1 MEYIAKIAKEEDGFT
16 VEFPDI
22 PGCYTCGD
30 SLEEAL
36 TMAEDALYAVLYA
49 KLEDKDPLPESTL
62 SEDKKNGLYAIQVR
76 GRLALAYT
84 IFEARRGKTAASLCQ
99 KMGITRQ
106 AYQKIEDP
114 NAGITFATLEKLA
127 AALGKKL
134 EIKFV

>member
-1 MEYIAKIAKEEDGFT
+1 MEYIAKITKEDDGYT

-30 SLEEAL
+30 SLDEAL

-49 KLEDKDPLPESTL
+49 KLEDKDPLPTATL
-62 SEDKKNGLYAIQVR
+62 KEDQKNGFYAIQVR

-84 IFEARRGKTAASLCQ
+84 IFEARRGKSAASLCQ

-134 EIKFV
+134 EIRFV

>member
-1 MEYIAKIAKEEDGFT
+1 MEYIAKIEKEENDFT
-16 VEFPDI
+16 VTFPDI
-22 PGCYTCGD
+22 PGCNTYGE
-30 SLEEAL
+30 SLEHALEMAKEAL
-36 TMAEDALYAVLYA
+36 NLILEV
-49 KLEDKDPLPESTL
+49 KLEDKDPLPTATL
-62 SEDKKNGLYAIQVR
+62 KEDQKNGFYAIQVR

-84 IFEARRGKTAASLCQ
+84 IFEARRGKSAASLCQ

-134 EIKFV
+134 EIRFV

>member
-62 SEDKKNGLYAIQVR
+62 AEDKKNGLYAIQVR

>member
-1 MEYIAKIAKEEDGFT
+1 MEYIAKITKEDDGYT

-30 SLEEAL
+30 SLDEAL

-49 KLEDKDPLPESTL
+49 KLEDKDPLPTATL
-62 SEDKKNGLYAIQVR
+62 KEDKKNGFYAIQVR

-84 IFEARRGKTAASLCQ
+84 IFEARRGKSAASLCQ

>member
-1 MEYIAKIAKEEDGFT
+1 MEYIAKIAKEDDGYT

-30 SLEEAL
+30 SMEEAL
-36 TMAEDALYAVLYA
+36 TMAEGALYAVLYA

-62 SEDKKNGLYAIQVR
+62 KEDKKNGLYAIQVR

-84 IFEARRGKTAASLCQ
+84 IFEARRGKSAASLCQ

>member
-1 MEYIAKIAKEEDGFT
+1 MEYIAKLEKEGDNVLVT
-16 VEFPDI
+16 FPDI
-22 PGCYTCGD
+22 PGCNTFGE
-30 SLEEAL
+30 SI
-36 TMAEDALYAVLYA
+36 EDALKMASEALDLMLET

-62 SEDKKNGLYAIQVR
+62 SEDKKNSLYAIQVR

-127 AALGKKL
+127 ATLGKKL

>member
-1 MEYIAKIAKEEDGFT
+1 MEYIAKITKEDDGYT

-30 SLEEAL
+30 SLDEAL

-49 KLEDKDPLPESTL
+49 KLEDKDPLPTATL
-62 SEDKKNGLYAIQVR
+62 KEDQKNGFYAIQVR

-84 IFEARRGKTAASLCQ
+84 IFEARRGKSAASLCQ

-127 AALGKKL
+127 SALGKKL
-134 EIKFV
+134 EIRFV